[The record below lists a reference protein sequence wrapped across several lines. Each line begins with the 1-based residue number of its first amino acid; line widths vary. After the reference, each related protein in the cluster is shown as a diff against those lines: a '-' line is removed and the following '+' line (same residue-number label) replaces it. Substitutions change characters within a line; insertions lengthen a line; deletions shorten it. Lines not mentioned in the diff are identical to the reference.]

1 MAKTVRILAVLLG
14 VQVLLA
20 FGLNMSHKDISD
32 VSPDQPLLSTSLD
45 NLDEMVIADGPDS
58 SLTIKRKGDQWQL
71 PSLEGFP
78 ASSDQANQLVDALV
92 AAKQGIPVATS
103 PSAQSRFK
111 VAKDDFKRRLVLR
124 RDGQD
129 VATVYLGSSPG
140 TDQSYAR
147 LKGDSNIYR
156 VKLAAYQAPVD
167 SDSWLDK
174 EILTTPID
182 KIAAVEVGDLK
193 LTQTTKKPADKSDSD
208 NTDKGKAPA
217 PWHVDNLPAGKA
229 LDTRAAATLAGQ
241 LSGLRIQSLADAD
254 AAKQALADPT
264 LTIQLDKSD
273 GKTVTYTFA
282 KAESK
287 PDSADDAK
295 AKAKPDKT
303 PKPESW
309 FLSVSDQDRTFRIT
323 AALGQTLV
331 KAASPDTLLVAAK
344 DDKPA
349 ADKATTSSM
358 AKKADDEP
366 AE

>member
-32 VSPDQPLLSTSLD
+32 VTPDQPLLSASLD
-45 NLDEMVIADGPDS
+45 DLDEMVIADGPDS

-71 PSLEGFP
+71 PSLDGFP

-167 SDSWLDK
+167 SDDWLDK

-193 LTQTTKKPADKSDSD
+193 LTQTTEKPADKSDSG

-229 LDTRAAATLAGQ
+229 LDTKAAATLAGQ

-254 AAKQALADPT
+254 AAKQALAEPT
-264 LTIQLDKSD
+264 LTIQLDKPD

-282 KAESK
+282 KAETDK
-287 PDSADDAK
+287 AADKSEAK
-295 AKAKPDKT
+295 AGQQPKAEP
-303 PKPESW
+303 W

-349 ADKATTSSM
+349 ADTVTASST